1 MRAWVGQAVSS
12 ELSNTTRTGYSVV
25 LRNPAFSVAVKILL
39 SNIILIGATKISV
52 ESDPSNPSQYYVPR
66 FGAMM
71 FATAEQF
78 VVLCGYEGDEDV
90 PSREGIFR
98 AVALLQHA
106 MVIHP
111 DYATTPVEA
120 PGYSSAQADPFFYG
134 VGTRTKERQIRE
146 ILDHGHLL
154 HRVGDNLLRYDH
166 TLGYPIPSSPSRLPV
181 FKIRGPT
188 YTIETTLP
196 RLYSLSLPAE
206 TLHAKFFFPEDGLEN
221 FLQFRMHI
229 FVHTLMRAITHDF
242 THFTSLPAFPP
253 PEHQKLRA
261 WIEILMT
268 HFCLV
273 SQTLKHRTESILA
286 GDLSWASYSFHVPAE
301 AFQMFKLSI
310 FLCNF
315 VGFTTPSRFLDDLD
329 FPILYPMIDL
339 SMRELMLS
347 GSRSDY
353 PEYDSRGRLQPGGQL
368 FAQAS
373 SVHGF
378 SPSVLFSPSSFH
390 TTPLPMGF
398 TDFAHLV
405 GESMS
410 AFSPGPYTDAP
421 LGLEFWN
428 ASSFPPTE
436 Y

>member
-1 MRAWVGQAVSS
+1 M
-12 ELSNTTRTGYSVV
+12 
-25 LRNPAFSVAVKILL
+25 
-39 SNIILIGATKISV
+39 
-52 ESDPSNPSQYYVPR
+52 
-66 FGAMM
+66 
-71 FATAEQF
+71 AEQF

-90 PSREGIFR
+90 PSCEGIFR

-154 HRVGDNLLRYDH
+154 HRFGDNLLRYDH
-166 TLGYPIPSSPSRLPV
+166 TL
-181 FKIRGPT
+181 
-188 YTIETTLP
+188 
-196 RLYSLSLPAE
+196 E

-221 FLQFRMHI
+221 FLQFRMRV

-268 HFCLV
+268 HFRLV
-273 SQTLKHRTESILA
+273 SRTLKHRTERISA
-286 GDLSWASYSFHVPAE
+286 GDLSWASYSFRVPAE

-315 VGFTTPSRFLDDLD
+315 VGFTTPSRFPDDLD

-339 SMRELMLS
+339 STRELMLS
-347 GSRSDY
+347 GSQSDY
-353 PEYDSRGRLQPGGQL
+353 PEYDSRGRLEPGSQL

-378 SPSVLFSPSSFH
+378 SPNDFFSPSSFH
-390 TTPLPMGF
+390 TSPFPMGY
-398 TDFAHLV
+398 TDSAHLV
-405 GESMS
+405 GEAMS
-410 AFSPGPYTDAP
+410 VFSPGPYIDAP
-421 LGLEFWN
+421 LGQEFWS